1 MLRALVTSD
10 LVSNYHPLP
19 GWFYYVSYNQG
30 AATCPDYCS
39 VWTAVHT
46 SVHTVQH
53 CTVAPLLLVANS
65 KKRKLIF

>member
-1 MLRALVTSD
+1 MKKSLEITTFIRYLTIHFLVGFVMCHITK
-10 LVSNYHPLP
+10 
-19 GWFYYVSYNQG
+19 G

-65 KKRKLIF
+65 KK